1 MQRIEEI
8 KSKLIKDGNYL
19 KISIDRDGS
28 LYTPDSK
35 LDYLGSGILTI
46 YEETIEELIEECK
59 LNNVYFR
66 TLYKEYGSPY
76 GNKTCKFN

>member
-8 KSKLIKDGNYL
+8 KSKLIKDGKYL

-46 YEETIEELIEECK
+46 YEETIEELIKECK
-59 LNNVYFR
+59 LNNIYF
-66 TLYKEYGSPY
+66 KEYGSPY
-76 GNKTCKFN
+76 GNRTCKFN

>member
-1 MQRIEEI
+1 MLRIEEI
-8 KSKLIKDGNYL
+8 QSKLIKDGKYL

-46 YEETIEELIEECK
+46 YRETIEELIKEC
-59 LNNVYFR
+59 NNCEITEY
-66 TLYKEYGSPY
+66 YGSPY